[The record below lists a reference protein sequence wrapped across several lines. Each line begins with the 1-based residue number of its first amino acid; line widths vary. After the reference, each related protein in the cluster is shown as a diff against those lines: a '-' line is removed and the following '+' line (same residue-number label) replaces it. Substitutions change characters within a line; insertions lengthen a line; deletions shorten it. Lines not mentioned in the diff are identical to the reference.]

1 VSILFSPLNKALTSQ
16 INLRDQLC
24 ERISHYIT
32 KGLLEPNMRLPSCRK
47 LSRQLGISRNTVVSA
62 YQNLIYDGLV
72 EARER
77 SGYFVHK
84 SVRPSGFSQEQGTAL
99 TDDKSSAGLFDR
111 LSPSQTPSDFDIIL
125 RPNDWL
131 KHPYPF
137 VCNQMDVDR
146 FPLADWRKCS
156 QQVLNSSKIAAVT
169 SDYLYGDCEEL
180 VTQIRN
186 RLLPRRGI
194 YAGED
199 EILITAGAQQAIFL
213 SAMIMG
219 GPSRTIGI
227 EDPCYPDARNIFNLL
242 LGTVLPIEVD
252 QEGLVCDDRLK
263 KCDLVYV
270 TPNHQYP
277 SAVRMSNARRN
288 KLHDYALRNN
298 LIIIEDDYDS
308 ETDFDPLRAPAL
320 KAKASSDHVI
330 YVGSLSKSLGPGL
343 RLGYMVASPDFIRE
357 ARALRGMMIRH
368 TPPAMQLTA
377 AQFIRLGHHDAFIS
391 RLQGVHERR
400 WYAADAALK
409 KYFPEAKITNGWG
422 GTNFMLTFSPKTNLT
437 GLVEGALE
445 KGIVIDHIKP
455 CYVHP
460 QESYNKMRIG
470 VSAIGIK
477 KISTGIEQ
485 LRAIYDSS
493 IA

>member
-1 VSILFSPLNKALTSQ
+1 
-16 INLRDQLC
+16 
-24 ERISHYIT
+24 
-32 KGLLEPNMRLPSCRK
+32 MRLPSCRK
-47 LSRQLGISRNTVVSA
+47 LSKHLGISRNTVVSA

-84 SVRPSGFSQEQGTAL
+84 SARPNLFPQGQASTNKDEGGA
-99 TDDKSSAGLFDR
+99 SAGLFDY
-111 LSPSQTPSDFDIIL
+111 LSPSTKASAFDIIL
-125 RPNDWL
+125 RPDDWI
-131 KHPYPF
+131 KYPYPF
-137 VCNQMDVDR
+137 VCNQMDVAR

-156 QQVLNSSKIAAVT
+156 HQVLNSNKIAAVT

-194 YAGED
+194 YVGED

-227 EDPCYPDARNIFNLL
+227 EDPCYPDARNIFKLL
-242 LGTVLPIEVD
+242 VGNVVPIGLD
-252 QEGLVCDDRLK
+252 TEGLICDDRLK

-277 SAVRMSNARRN
+277 SAVRMSKSRRQ
-288 KLHDYALRNN
+288 KLHDYAAHNN

-308 ETDFDPLRAPAL
+308 ETDFDPLREPAL
-320 KAKASSDHVI
+320 KSKANSDYVI

-343 RLGYMVASPDFIRE
+343 RLGYMVASPDLIRE

-368 TPPAMQLTA
+368 TPPVVQLTA
-377 AQFIRLGHHDAFIS
+377 AQFIRLGHHDAYVAK
-391 RLQGVHERR
+391 LQGIHERR
-400 WYAADAALK
+400 WYCAEAAVN
-409 KYFPEAKITNGWG
+409 KYFPEAKVTRGWG
-422 GTNFMLTFSPKTNLT
+422 GTNFMLTFPQHHNLE
-437 GLVEGALE
+437 GLTERALE
-445 KGIVIDHIKP
+445 NGIVIDHIKP
-455 CYVHP
+455 CFSRP
-460 QESYNKMRIG
+460 QDSHNKIRLG
-470 VSAIGIK
+470 FSAIGIK

-485 LRAIYDSS
+485 LGDIYNSF
-493 IA
+493 IT